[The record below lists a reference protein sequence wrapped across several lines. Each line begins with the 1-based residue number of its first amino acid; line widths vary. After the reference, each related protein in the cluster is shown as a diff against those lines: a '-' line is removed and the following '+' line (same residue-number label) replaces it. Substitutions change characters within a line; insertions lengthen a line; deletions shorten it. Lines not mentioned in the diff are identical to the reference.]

1 VTAWSNMACCHQT
14 RKLGLTCWPTGL
26 QNSVDCILV
35 YFWPEMGT
43 TSTAFV
49 ADVLH
54 KLPCPF
60 SEKAPVETDLPFCT
74 TSQLCVI
81 ALNVLVIFFFYLYR
95 CCIVTYFSVCKY
107 LSGNCFYCTLIF
119 LCCALTLTLLK
130 CWAVNR

>member
-1 VTAWSNMACCHQT
+1 MACYHQT
-14 RKLGLTCWPTGL
+14 RKLGLTCYPTGL

-60 SEKAPVETDLPFCT
+60 NEKAPVETDLPFCT
-74 TSQLCVI
+74 TSQLRVI
-81 ALNVLVIFFFYLYR
+81 ALNVLVIFFFFF
-95 CCIVTYFSVCKY
+95 TYTAVA
-107 LSGNCFYCTLIF
+107 LSHIFIFVSIF
-119 LCCALTLTLLK
+119 LEI
-130 CWAVNR
+130 VSIVH